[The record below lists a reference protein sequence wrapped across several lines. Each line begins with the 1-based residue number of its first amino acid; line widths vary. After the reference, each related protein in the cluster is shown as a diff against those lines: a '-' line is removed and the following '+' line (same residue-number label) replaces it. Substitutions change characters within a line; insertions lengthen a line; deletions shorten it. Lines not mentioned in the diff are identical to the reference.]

1 MKMIDIIPTLI
12 RDKIPDAKVEVQD
25 VTGSNNHFL
34 LLVVSDS
41 FTGMPLIKQHQ
52 AVMDILKDAL
62 KEKIHAVQIKT
73 LTFEKY
79 KNDPLNH

>member
-1 MKMIDIIPTLI
+1 MMKDTIPKLI
-12 RDKIPDAKVEVQD
+12 RDQIPDAKVEVHD
-25 VTGSNNHFL
+25 VTGSNNHFS

-52 AVMDILKDAL
+52 TVMNILKDAL

-79 KNDPLNH
+79 RNDSVKNY

>member
-1 MKMIDIIPTLI
+1 MIDTIPKLI
-12 RDKIPDAKVEVQD
+12 TDKILDAKVEVHD
-25 VTGSNNHFL
+25 VTGTNNHFA

-79 KNDPLNH
+79 KNDPLNY